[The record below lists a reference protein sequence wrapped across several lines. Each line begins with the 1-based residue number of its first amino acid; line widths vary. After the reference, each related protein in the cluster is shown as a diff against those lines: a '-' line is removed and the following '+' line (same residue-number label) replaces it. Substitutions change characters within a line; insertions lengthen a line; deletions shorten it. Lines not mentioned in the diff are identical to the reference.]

1 MKKLLL
7 SMLLMTA
14 LIQVYADDVMRKEK
28 DGTYVV
34 NTMTLA
40 ADVKGYI
47 ESTPVEIYIK
57 KNKIVKVVMLK
68 NQETP
73 KYNAR
78 VKKQMVPLYEGKK
91 ISKKSTVE
99 VDGVTGATFTSD
111 AVKEQLVRLDG
122 IGVDVLTNEFLRNL
136 DLFHING
143 VGVVLLGNKIVNI
156 QPCKG
161 HLEGIGDD
169 FPFICCYLEQ
179 RITNNKPLTGL
190 KRLGSNIRTVVC
202 GFLSNYGAPVA
213 KLNGVLEFA
222 RLSERYAISRR

>member
-14 LIQVYADDVMRKEK
+14 FIQVYADDVMRKEK

-34 NTMTLA
+34 NTTTLA
-40 ADVKGYI
+40 EDVKGYI

-111 AVKEQLVRLDG
+111 AVKENVKRG
-122 IGVDVLTNEFLRNL
+122 
-136 DLFHING
+136 
-143 VGVVLLGNKIVNI
+143 
-156 QPCKG
+156 
-161 HLEGIGDD
+161 LE
-169 FPFICCYLEQ
+169 YYW
-179 RITNNKPLTGL
+179 KH
-190 KRLGSNIRTVVC
+190 K
-202 GFLSNYGAPVA
+202 
-213 KLNGVLEFA
+213 K
-222 RLSERYAISRR
+222 

>member
-14 LIQVYADDVMRKEK
+14 FIQVYADDVMRKEK

-34 NTMTLA
+34 NTTTLA
-40 ADVKGYI
+40 EDVKGYI

-57 KNKIVKVVMLK
+57 GNKIVKVVMLK

-111 AVKEQLVRLDG
+111 AVKENVKRG
-122 IGVDVLTNEFLRNL
+122 
-136 DLFHING
+136 
-143 VGVVLLGNKIVNI
+143 
-156 QPCKG
+156 
-161 HLEGIGDD
+161 LE
-169 FPFICCYLEQ
+169 YYW
-179 RITNNKPLTGL
+179 KH
-190 KRLGSNIRTVVC
+190 K
-202 GFLSNYGAPVA
+202 
-213 KLNGVLEFA
+213 
-222 RLSERYAISRR
+222 